1 MYVAYRDGVLKRLMT
16 PRWVGALVLATL
28 FAVASYHLGWWQY
41 HRHEA
46 KVARND
52 RLDAHYAATPVPVG
66 SVLTPDRPLPLADEW
81 TRVTVTGRYAG
92 GPVFV
97 RSRTLEGETGLE
109 VLWALRPDAG
119 GPDVVV
125 DRGWVPPSDAGA
137 SVLPQVEPAPTGEVS
152 VTGWVRRGESS
163 RGRELP
169 RGQIA
174 SLNLAEAATELG
186 SGAVLPGYV
195 LLQGEAVPDG
205 STPPRPQPLGEP
217 DRGLGPHLAYAYQW
231 WLTMVVGFVLVWFGI
246 RRELRA
252 EDPVTYPTKPKK
264 TRIWDEE
271 DE

>member
-1 MYVAYRDGVLKRLMT
+1 MYDGYRDRVLRRLMT
-16 PRWVGALVLATL
+16 PRWLGTLLLAAV
-28 FAVASYHLGWWQY
+28 FAVACYHLGWWQY

-52 RLDAHYAATPVPVG
+52 RLDAHYTATPVPLPG
-66 SVLTPDRPLPLADEW
+66 VLTPAGLDADDEW

-125 DRGWVPPSDAGA
+125 DRGWVPPSDGGA
-137 SVLPQVEPAPTGEVS
+137 SVLPEVDPAPTGAVT
-152 VTGWVRRGESS
+152 VTGWVRRSEAS

-169 RGQIA
+169 PGQIA
-174 SLNLAEAATELG
+174 SLDVAEAGRELG
-186 SGAVLPGYV
+186 SAAVLPGYV
-195 LLQGEAVPDG
+195 LLQTEAVTGG
-205 STPPRPQPLGEP
+205 STPVRPEPLAAP
-217 DRGLGPHLAYAYQW
+217 DRSLGPHLAYAYQW
-231 WLTMVVGFVLVWFGI
+231 WLTMAVGFVLVWFGV
-246 RRELRA
+246 RREVRA
-252 EDPVTYPTKPKK
+252 ADPVRYPPKAGK

>member
-1 MYVAYRDGVLKRLMT
+1 MYDGYRGRVLRRLVT
-16 PRWVGALVLATL
+16 PRWLGALLLAGL
-28 FAVASYHLGWWQY
+28 FAVGCYHLGWWQY

-46 KVARND
+46 KAQRND
-52 RLDAHYAATPVPVG
+52 RLDAHYTAAPVPLA
-66 SVLTPDRPLPLADEW
+66 SVLVPGRPLPLADDW

-97 RSRTLEGETGLE
+97 RSRALEGETGLE

-137 SVLPQVEPAPTGEVS
+137 SVLPEVAPAPTGAVS
-152 VTGWVRRGESS
+152 VTGWVRRGEAS
-163 RGRELP
+163 RGRDLP
-169 RGQIA
+169 GGQIA
-174 SLNLAEAATELG
+174 SLNTAEAGRELG
-186 SGAVLPGYV
+186 SAAVLPGYV
-195 LLQGEAVPDG
+195 LLQAEAVPDG
-205 STPPRPQPLGEP
+205 GTPARPQPLGAP

-231 WLTMVVGFVLVWFGI
+231 WLTMAVGFFLVGFGL
-246 RRELRA
+246 RREVRA
-252 EDPVTYPTKPKK
+252 QDPVRYPPKARK